1 MKCED
6 ADLLMMKY
14 IDGEITSQEAEK
26 LNQHLLAC
34 KKCKES
40 FLVYEG
46 MLWEMNDIQQVDTP
60 EGFECAIMA
69 KIKALPQAKSL
80 YSTGDKVKIWVA
92 GTFAMLLSI
101 GAIFIVY
108 RDAIIFNLGKNQ
120 HFGMYMQ
127 NLLPLVE
134 RVEAQTE
141 NVISTFNT
149 AIGRVDQTLSESAG
163 FIVMGIVVL
172 CIVQLVLVM
181 RRNR

>member
-1 MKCED
+1 MRCED

-34 KKCKES
+34 NKCKES

-46 MLWEMNDIQQVDTP
+46 MLCEMNDMLQVDTP

-69 KIKALPQAKSL
+69 KIKALPQVKSI
-80 YSTGDKVKIWVA
+80 YSTRDKVKIWVA

-101 GAIFIVY
+101 GAILISY
-108 RDAIIFNLGKNQ
+108 RDAIIFSLAKSP
-120 HFGMYMQ
+120 HFGVYMQ
-127 NLLPLVE
+127 NLLPLVV

-149 AIGRVDQTLSESAG
+149 AIGRVEQTLSASAG
-163 FIVMGIVVL
+163 FIVTGIVVL
-172 CIVQLVLVM
+172 CVVQLALVM